1 MDENVS
7 ERIRLRMALSELT
20 AVDRWRS
27 QYSALSQSDAIKRLI
42 NLGLGRVGAQT
53 APAGEAGRAISRG
66 KSGINALIASPDK
79 SFLDGVDGRNDV
91 LMGKHVRISEL
102 LNNQIKQWSHATR
115 IDERKIVE
123 HAIRLFMTPGDAEG

>member
-1 MDENVS
+1 M
-7 ERIRLRMALSELT
+7 
-20 AVDRWRS
+20 S
-27 QYSALSQSDAIKRLI
+27 QGDAIKRLI
-42 NLGLGRVGAQT
+42 NLRLGQVGAQT

-66 KSGINALIASPDK
+66 KSGINALIASPAK

-123 HAIRLFMTPGDAEG
+123 HAIRLFMTAGDAEG